1 MEKRQNEQI
10 REEGGPVMG
19 TLSRPVSIAFL
30 FLLATYGCAT
40 YDSAVPASTGIG
52 AASGALI
59 GYGLTGTGAG
69 AAAGAGAGALAGAL
83 TGVAID
89 ESRRTQPPPPRPYPP
104 AGGAGSGYAPSPTHV
119 ATVDP
124 TRGEMVNRTGWRLL
138 IYVDDSPEPIW
149 MEPWGSKPTELD
161 VGPHEIV
168 ANAYVDTRF
177 GERRVGTYRRQIH
190 VDPQGSGWSLRFEE
204 RMFR

>member
-1 MEKRQNEQI
+1 MQRQGRVVAI
-10 REEGGPVMG
+10 
-19 TLSRPVSIAFL
+19 IA
-30 FLLATYGCAT
+30 LLALGLSGCAT

-89 ESRRTQPPPPRPYPP
+89 ESRKAHSPPPPAYGSPPPPPRM
-104 AGGAGSGYAPSPTHV
+104 
-119 ATVDP
+119 ATIDP
-124 TRGEMVNRTGWRLL
+124 TRGELINHTGWR
-138 IYVDDSPEPIW
+138 IEVYVDDSRDPIW
-149 MEPWGSKPTELD
+149 VEPRGRTPLELD
-161 VGPHEIV
+161 VGRHEIF
-168 ANAYVDTRF
+168 ATAYVDTRF
-177 GERRVGTYRRQIH
+177 GERVVGTYRRTVE
-190 VDPQGSGWSLRFEE
+190 VDPRGSGWSLRFEE

>member
-1 MEKRQNEQI
+1 MKGLI
-10 REEGGPVMG
+10 GSGALLV
-19 TLSRPVSIAFL
+19 VA
-30 FLLATYGCAT
+30 LLAVSGCAT

-52 AASGALI
+52 AASGALL

-89 ESRRTQPPPPRPYPP
+89 ESHRAQTASPPPPYP
-104 AGGAGSGYAPSPTHV
+104 GAGYRAPAPSPPVYV

-124 TRGEMVNRTGWRLL
+124 TRGEFVNHTGWRLQVY
-138 IYVDDSPEPIW
+138 IDESVEPIW
-149 MEPWGSKPTELD
+149 VEPRGNRPVELD
-161 VGPHEIV
+161 VGTHEIV
-168 ANAYVDTRF
+168 ATAYVDTRF
-177 GERRVGTYRRQIH
+177 GERTVGTHRRQIH
-190 VDPQGSGWSLRFEE
+190 VDPRGSGWSLRFEE